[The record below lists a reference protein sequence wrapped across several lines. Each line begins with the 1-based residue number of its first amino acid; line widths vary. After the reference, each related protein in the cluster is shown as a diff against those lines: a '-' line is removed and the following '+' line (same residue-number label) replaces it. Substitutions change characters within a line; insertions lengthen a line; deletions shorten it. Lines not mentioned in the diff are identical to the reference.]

1 MDLTTAATAE
11 HAKKHA
17 AAKTEKEMEQAG
29 LTRDGKR
36 PAGPGPSGVMGRF
49 GVSAEELGQQRRAK
63 DPKSREKRT
72 SQYLESLINRFRHPN
87 SFKFMRRSTNAQ
99 HPGGKDEPPPIV
111 PVEEKYQQIL
121 KIIENCFESNINSYI
136 LLTGSE
142 GNGRSSAVYFAMN
155 AIFERDQRKKL
166 QPGFADRTNTERQA
180 LEHKKLQKNSEK
192 FPSLPDAGAPAGPEE
207 PQKEIKFIEVD
218 AFIYKEEGKILNHII
233 NLLTAGLDES
243 AAEESNKYLKL
254 IDFMKN
260 YRLVL
265 YIKNI
270 DVFTEES
277 RQVFLYSLLDNVN
290 NFAMKTCIIFST
302 NNLFFLNKLEKR
314 VKSRFSY
321 KNFVFEGFDLEDH
334 LLPILKSRLDLPNYH
349 EDAKPLLAAF
359 DDVRVLGFLSR
370 YHQLGMSISWFINLA
385 KTALLLCTAADFLV
399 EVQRGGLAE
408 YLLKKLEEAKKMI
421 LFEGGDAEILRHM
434 PRPAKL
440 VMLVLHERALGK
452 AVDAGLPF
460 EQFNKK
466 MKEVVSQKFSSTF
479 SRHSWENF
487 SSNVIKENLLT
498 LKKMNY
504 LHLDKTPI
512 TMETVIQLNDS
523 VSPTFLTVKVQDSDI
538 LFD

>member
-1 MDLTTAATAE
+1 M
-11 HAKKHA
+11 HA
-17 AAKTEKEMEQAG
+17 ASG
-29 LTRDGKR
+29 LMGK
-36 PAGPGPSGVMGRF
+36 F
-49 GVSAEELGQQRRAK
+49 GVSNEDIGLQKRAK

-72 SQYLESLINRFRHPN
+72 NQYLESLINKFRFPN
-87 SFKFMRRSTNAQ
+87 SFKYMRRPVNPQNHAS
-99 HPGGKDEPPPIV
+99 KEEPPSIV
-111 PVEEKYQQIL
+111 AVEEKYLQIL

-142 GNGRSSAVYFAMN
+142 GNGRSSAVYYAMN
-155 AIFERDQRKKL
+155 AIFEKDQKKK
-166 QPGFADRTNTERQA
+166 QHTGITDRTNTDKQA
-180 LEHKKLQKNSEK
+180 PEHKKLQKNSEK
-192 FPSLPDAGAPAGPEE
+192 SQTYPDFSHHSSQEE
-207 PQKEIKFIEVD
+207 TQKEIKFIEVD
-218 AFIYKEEGKILNHII
+218 AFIYKEEGKILNYITTQ
-233 NLLTAGLDES
+233 LTAGHQDS
-243 AAEESNKYLKL
+243 YIEENNKYLKL

-334 LLPILKSRLDLPNYH
+334 LLPIIKSRLDIANCH
-349 EDAKPLLAAF
+349 DDSKPLITAF
-359 DDVRVLGFLSR
+359 EDVRLLSFLSK
-370 YHQLGMSISWFINLA
+370 YHQLGMSISWFINLI
-385 KTALLLCTAADFLV
+385 KTALLLFTSADYLFEL
-399 EVQRGGLAE
+399 QRNSLPE

-421 LFEGGDAEILRHM
+421 LFEGGDAEILRNM

-440 VMLVLHERALGK
+440 IMLVLHERAMGK
-452 AVDAGLPF
+452 SIDSGLPF

-466 MKEVVSQKFSSTF
+466 MKEVVSLKFCSTF

-512 TMETVIQLNDS
+512 TMETIIQLNDC

>member
-1 MDLTTAATAE
+1 MDPTTAALAETAKR
-11 HAKKHA
+11 HAPPRS
-17 AAKTEKEMEQAG
+17 EKEPEQAG
-29 LTRDGKR
+29 SARDGRR
-36 PAGPGPSGVMGRF
+36 PMQTGGVMGRF
-49 GVSAEELGQQRRAK
+49 GVATEDIGAQKRTK
-63 DPKSREKRT
+63 DLKSREKRA
-72 SQYLESLINRFRHPN
+72 SQYLESLINKFRYPN
-87 SFKFMRRSTNAQ
+87 SFKYMKRWASQQSPA
-99 HPGGKDEPPPIV
+99 PKDEPPAIV
-111 PVEEKYQQIL
+111 PVEEKYLQIL

-155 AIFERDQRKKL
+155 AIFEKDQKKRL
-166 QPGFADRTNTERQA
+166 QAGADRANCERPGA
-180 LEHKKLQKNSEK
+180 GEHKKLQKNSERAAEG
-192 FPSLPDAGAPAGPEE
+192 PVPAQEEAP
-207 PQKEIKFIEVD
+207 KEIKFIEVD

-233 NLLTAGLDES
+233 NLLTAGIEES
-243 AAEESNKYLKL
+243 VTEESNKYLKL

-321 KNFVFEGFDLEDH
+321 KNFVFEGYDLEDH
-334 LLPILKSRLDLPNYH
+334 LLPIVKSRLDVFNCQ
-349 EDAKPLLAAF
+349 EDSQPLAAAF
-359 DDVRVLGFLSR
+359 DDLRVLGFLSK
-370 YHQLGMSISWFINLA
+370 YHQLGMSISWFINLI
-385 KTALLLCTAADFLV
+385 KTALLLFTTADYLL
-399 EVQRGGLAE
+399 ESQRNTLPE
-408 YLLKKLEEAKKMI
+408 YLLRKLEEAKKMI
-421 LFEGGDAEILRHM
+421 LFEGGDAEILRNM

-440 VMLVLHERALGK
+440 IMLVLHERALGK
-452 AVDAGLPF
+452 AVDSGLPF

-466 MKEVVSQKFSSTF
+466 MKEVVSLKFSSTF

-512 TMETVIQLNDS
+512 TMETIIQLNDC
-523 VSPTFLTVKVQDSDI
+523 VSPTFLTVKAHDFDI